1 LLKVAIKTQD
11 SFLVIYNTEL
21 RYQGRSQQELYR
33 FVEELLAENVNR
45 EDFRARVEEKLTE
58 VQKLVKRE
66 EVRKVLDNYYDN
78 LFIVSQKNV
87 SLQLLSLFK
96 KYQLDVYSLLRTISN
111 LNNNVQPNS
120 NLLDFEGLVVFV
132 MGEYTVFEQIAP
144 IIGVLEK
151 KKTPQTF
158 AKIIQYIALEYKHGT
173 TANKFKQFIVEL
185 RKWQQSYNYLL
196 AIRLQYS
203 SEEYK
208 LPEAFQA
215 NIPGEEIYQKYEDC
229 LTEK

>member
-1 LLKVAIKTQD
+1 MAIKTQD

-45 EDFRARVEEKLTE
+45 EDFRARVEVKLTE

-158 AKIIQYIALEYKHGT
+158 AKIIQYIALESKHGT
-173 TANKFKQFIVEL
+173 SANKFKQFIVEL
-185 RKWQQSYNYLL
+185 RKWQQSYNYLQE
-196 AIRLQYS
+196 IRLQYS

-215 NIPGEEIYQKYEDC
+215 NIPGEEIYKKYEDC
-229 LTEK
+229 LTGE

>member
-1 LLKVAIKTQD
+1 MAIKTQD